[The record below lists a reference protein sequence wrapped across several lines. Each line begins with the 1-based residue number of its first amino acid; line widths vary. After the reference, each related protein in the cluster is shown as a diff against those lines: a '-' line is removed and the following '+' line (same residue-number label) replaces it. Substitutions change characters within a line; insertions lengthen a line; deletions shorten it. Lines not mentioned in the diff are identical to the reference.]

1 MDLNT
6 RRSNTGYSTSEQE
19 PSPRRTPPLPAVVNR
34 SMVGVMNENLL
45 ARATFVL
52 ERQTFE
58 QLSYLSDRMGVSRSE
73 LVRQVLTEP
82 VAQMAE
88 LMGRVP
94 ANPTEEDL
102 RQLALDGLGLIDSLI
117 AEESEP
123 LRRLANG

>member
-1 MDLNT
+1 
-6 RRSNTGYSTSEQE
+6 
-19 PSPRRTPPLPAVVNR
+19 
-34 SMVGVMNENLL
+34 MNENLWS
-45 ARATFVL
+45 RATFVL
-52 ERQTFE
+52 EPKTVE
-58 QLSYLSDRMGVSRSE
+58 QLAYLSDRMGVSRSE

-102 RQLALDGLGLIDSLI
+102 RQLALDGLDLIDSLI